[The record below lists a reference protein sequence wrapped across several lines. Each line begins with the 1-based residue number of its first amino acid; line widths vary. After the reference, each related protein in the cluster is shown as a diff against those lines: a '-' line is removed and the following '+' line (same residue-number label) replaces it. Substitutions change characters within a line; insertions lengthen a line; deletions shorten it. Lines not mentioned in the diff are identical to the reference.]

1 VRNAPLESTGGNHS
15 AMTSPTGGFRAGR
28 YAASDCSG
36 GFSEIDRAARPE
48 AFVQFMD
55 DANTMPFFQAT
66 KEQTYARL
74 ALQPGDRVLDIGC
87 GAGTDVRALASIVGP
102 GGMAVGIDGSATMI
116 AAARERSEGSG
127 LPVEFLVCD
136 AHQLDFPDASFDG
149 CRTDRVLLHL
159 ADPARV
165 IREIARVLRPGG
177 RAVCLEPDGGGML
190 VDAVDRDT
198 TTRILEHRSR
208 AVRSGWIGRSLPRLF
223 RAAGLTDV
231 QVQVLPSPRFDFEE
245 TNTSLRLF
253 QHADGAAA
261 AGAITVEA
269 AKRWKASLL
278 EAAARDDFFCLVTM
292 FLVVGR
298 KP

>member
-1 VRNAPLESTGGNHS
+1 MTAPS
-15 AMTSPTGGFRAGR
+15 GGFRAGR

-48 AFVQFMD
+48 AFLHFMD
-55 DANTMPFFQAT
+55 DANTMPFFQAA

-74 ALQPGDRVLDIGC
+74 ALQPGDHVLDIGC
-87 GAGTDVRALASIVGP
+87 GAGTDVRAMAGLVGP
-102 GGMAVGIDGSATMI
+102 TGRAVGIDGSATMI
-116 AAARERSEGSG
+116 AAARKRTAGSR
-127 LPVEFLVCD
+127 LPVEFLVGD
-136 AHQLDFPDASFDG
+136 AHRLDLPDGSFDG

-159 ADPARV
+159 SDPSQV

-177 RAVCLEPDGGGML
+177 RAVALEPDGGGLL

-223 RAAGLTDV
+223 RAAGLTDL
-231 QVQVLPSPRFDFEE
+231 QVQVLPSPRFNFEE

-253 QHADGAAA
+253 QHADGAVA
-261 AGAITVEA
+261 AGVITADA
-269 AKRWKASLL
+269 AESWKASLL
-278 EAAARDDFFCLVTM
+278 DAAARGDFFCLVTM
-292 FLVVGR
+292 FLVAGR

>member
-1 VRNAPLESTGGNHS
+1 
-15 AMTSPTGGFRAGR
+15 MTTRTGGFRAGR

-36 GFSEIDRAARPE
+36 GFSEVDRAARPE

-55 DANTMPFFQAT
+55 DANSMPFFQAA
-66 KEQTYARL
+66 KEQTYTGL
-74 ALQPGDRVLDIGC
+74 ELQPGDHVLDVGC
-87 GAGTDVRALASIVGP
+87 GAGTDVRAMADLVGP
-102 GGMAVGIDGSATMI
+102 TGRAVGVDGSATMI
-116 AAARERSEGSG
+116 AAAQGRVAGSG
-127 LPVEFLVCD
+127 LPIEFLVGD
-136 AHQLDFPDASFDG
+136 AHRLDFPDASFDG

-159 ADPARV
+159 DDPAQV
-165 IREIARVLRPGG
+165 VQEIARVLRPGG
-177 RAVCLEPDGGGML
+177 RAVSLEPDGGGLL

-231 QVQVLPSPRFDFEE
+231 SVRVLPSPRFDFEE

-253 QHADGAAA
+253 QHANDAVA
-261 AGAITVEA
+261 AGVITTDA
-269 AKRWKASLL
+269 AERWKASLL
-278 EAAARDDFFCLVTM
+278 DDAARGDFFCLVTM